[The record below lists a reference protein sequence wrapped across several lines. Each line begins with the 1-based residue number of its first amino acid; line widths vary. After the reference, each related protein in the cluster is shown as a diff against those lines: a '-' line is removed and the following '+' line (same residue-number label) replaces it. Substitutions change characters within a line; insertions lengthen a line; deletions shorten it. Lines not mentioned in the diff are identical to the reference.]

1 MLEIHTVALPVYLES
16 SVIASFMEFYG
27 RVNKLHDFGDLFL
40 MQRKVSLLAKRSVRV
55 QDYVLNRTIHL
66 PPPLNEDRNC
76 TIRTPVQLGEFNN
89 NFPVSVLHS
98 EHFCVLPQCQ

>member
-66 PPPLNEDRNC
+66 PPP
-76 TIRTPVQLGEFNN
+76 P
-89 NFPVSVLHS
+89 
-98 EHFCVLPQCQ
+98 